1 MGKEQMDRM
10 GGVLE
15 EPIREGLEKQA
26 TIHHYPVLAQGKELE
41 AVGESEAARKGDF
54 GRRQLWPT
62 PDEEAAHLRN
72 Q

>member
-1 MGKEQMDRM
+1 MRQPEIGKGQVDRV

-54 GRRQLWPT
+54 GRRQL
-62 PDEEAAHLRN
+62 
-72 Q
+72 

>member
-1 MGKEQMDRM
+1 MRQPEIGK
-10 GGVLE
+10 GVLE

-54 GRRQLWPT
+54 GRRQL
-62 PDEEAAHLRN
+62 
-72 Q
+72 